1 MKTQYEVQ
9 FKNLQKKTKEKND
22 EVFSKMKN
30 YINDELDLDH
40 YNITSDDFRN
50 DTNRMNKIG
59 IKANDVKGHPQVPK
73 LDLQEIIDVR
83 ELANQLEGE
92 DGLESEY
99 ECDIDD
105 EEGVQESNRQHFLD
119 GSQVVTSQSRKQML
133 EDRKKY
139 IIHVFNQAYSE
150 SSDNTVDGSAH

>member
-1 MKTQYEVQ
+1 MD
-9 FKNLQKKTKEKND
+9 N
-22 EVFSKMKN
+22 
-30 YINDELDLDH
+30 

-50 DTNRMNKIG
+50 DTNRGKKKARV
-59 IKANDVKGHPQVPK
+59 KANDTKGHPLVPA
-73 LDLQEIIDVR
+73 LDLNEIIEVR

-92 DGLESEY
+92 DGIESEY

-105 EEGVQESNRQHFLD
+105 EEGVQESNRKYFFD
-119 GSQVVTSQSRKQML
+119 GSKLATSQSRKQML

-150 SSDNTVDGSAH
+150 SSENTANGSAH